1 MTMFTTFENTVH
13 YLDKYAQT
21 REIHSSHSSDHEE
34 YCCLE
39 CDAM

>member
-1 MTMFTTFENTVH
+1 MTMFTIFETTVNC
-13 YLDKYAQT
+13 LDKYVQT
-21 REIHSSHSSDHEE
+21 REIHSRHSSDHEE